1 MNLHFDLQD
10 LQAFAAAAELG
21 NFRKAAEAVHI
32 SQPAFSRRIDKLE
45 AALGVRL
52 IDRNTRSMNL
62 TAIGRDFARKVRT
75 LLDDL
80 DETLLGIG
88 EVGGARMG
96 EVTIACVPSAVYYF
110 LPQVLRSYHER
121 YPRIRIR
128 VHDASANEVLQ
139 VVASGEADFGV
150 NFMGSEEP
158 GIEFQSILEE
168 RFVAACRRDHPLAR
182 KRRISWQE
190 LGEYDFMTVSKSSGN
205 RMLMDLALAGQAK
218 RPQAVYEAQH
228 VTTLLGLVEAG
239 MGVAAVPSL
248 AMPAGQHPVLA
259 SVPLVDPEITRRI
272 GLIRRKGRSL
282 TPAAEKLYEMLAQRQ
297 GVRRQRRSTGET

>member
-259 SVPLVDPEITRRI
+259 SVPLVGPEITRRI
-272 GLIRRKGRSL
+272 GLIRRKGRSF

-297 GVRRQRRSTGET
+297 GVRRQRRSAGET

>member
-228 VTTLLGLVEAG
+228 VTTLLGLVEAHAAG
-239 MGVAAVPSL
+239 HALHVAL
-248 AMPAGQHPVLA
+248 AQAILADPGCWDWAEDAEPANVRFFFQ
-259 SVPLVDPEITRRI
+259 PLV
-272 GLIRRKGRSL
+272 SQ
-282 TPAAEKLYEMLAQRQ
+282 PA
-297 GVRRQRRSTGET
+297 